1 MTHAD
6 DDARPTPAVGA
17 AALACDPA
25 AASGCALCADE
36 ALRAS
41 VMSVDTQ
48 ARMASVALLGDGNA
62 GRGTADGAVIAA
74 ALDLVDGISV
84 GDLVLVH
91 QGFVI
96 SRVRAL

>member
-25 AASGCALCADE
+25 APGGCALCADE
-36 ALRAS
+36 ALRAG

-62 GRGTADGAVIAA
+62 GRDTADGAVIAA

-84 GDLVLVH
+84 GDVVLVH

-96 SRVRAL
+96 SRVGAP